1 MGTWRTSGICLSL
14 LVLGIMLTLPASA
27 DRTLTVFGAAS
38 LTEYLD
44 SLGPIFEKSHPDVTV
59 RINTAGTGQ
68 LRVQIEQG
76 APADVFMSA
85 DTQNMDTLLAA
96 GRVSKPS
103 VFARNRLT
111 VIIPK
116 DNPAGIQS
124 LADLAK
130 PKIKLVIGAADV
142 PVGKYTQ
149 TVIQKMDASG
159 AYGKD
164 FARRVLANVRSE
176 EPSVKSVVTK
186 VSLGEADAGFCYI
199 SDVTPVVRPK
209 VRALRIPDT
218 DNVIAVYP
226 MAVLTDSKQKDLG
239 DEFVKLVLSAQGQR
253 LLAKHGFLTLSPPR
267 NKQG

>member
-1 MGTWRTSGICLSL
+1 L
-14 LVLGIMLTLPASA
+14 LFLLGIIVAPPASA

-38 LTEYLD
+38 LAEYLD
-44 SLGPIFEKSHPDVTV
+44 SLKPIFEKSHPGVTV
-59 RINTAGTGQ
+59 RTNTAGTGQ

-96 GRVSKPS
+96 GRVSKPA
-103 VFARNRLT
+103 VFCRNRLT
-111 VIIPK
+111 VIVPR
-116 DNPAGIQS
+116 DNPGHIES

-130 PKIKLVIGAADV
+130 PKLTLVIGAADV
-142 PVGKYTQ
+142 PIGKYTK
-149 TVIQKMDASG
+149 TVIDKMDASG

-176 EPSVKSVVTK
+176 EPSVKPVVTK

-209 VRALRIPDT
+209 VRALRIPDK
-218 DNVIAVYP
+218 DNVIAIYP
-226 MAVLTDSKQKDLG
+226 IAVLEDSKQKALG
-239 DEFVKLVLSAQGQR
+239 EDFVKLVLSSQGQR
-253 LLAKHGFLTLSPPR
+253 LLAKHGFLPLTAPR
-267 NKQG
+267 KNQ